1 MSVMRVMVFE
11 NPIRWNEF
19 MKVFRGSAE
28 PVFKKFKR
36 EKVLTRWSLTQTGDH
51 KGVLV
56 LEFPNKAAMNKYI
69 KIASVVRKDV
79 VCSPGFIWARLK
91 PAANSSP
98 KLK

>member
-11 NPIRWNEF
+11 NPLRWNEF

-36 EKVLTRWSLTQTGDH
+36 GKVLTRWSLTQTDDH
-51 KGVLV
+51 NVVFV
-56 LEFPNKAAMNKYI
+56 LEFPNKAAMNKYT

-79 VCSPGFIWARLK
+79 TDDSGMQSWIYSGPGKA
-91 PAANSSP
+91 SC
-98 KLK
+98 

>member
-11 NPIRWNEF
+11 GPLSWNEF

-36 EKVLTRWSLTQTGDH
+36 EKVLSRWSLTQTDDH

-69 KIASVVRKDV
+69 KVASVVRKDV
-79 VCSPGFIWARLK
+79 TDDTGMQSWIYMGQVKASG
-91 PAANSSP
+91 
-98 KLK
+98 